1 MSAVTRSSTAGI
13 DTATAMIAPQLTGL
27 YAGEDLGICAPCYI
41 KASDGKVNQS
51 NGTAANEAAKF
62 FGFTPRAVKSGQPVT
77 LYGNGTRM
85 GYAASGLAVGAK
97 LYIGTTAGALDTAA
111 TTGDAVGVA
120 VAISATEIVC
130 NRNIG

>member
-41 KASDGKVNQS
+41 KASDGKVYQS

-62 FGFTPRAVKSGQPVT
+62 LASHPARLNPVSPLRFTVTARAWATQP
-77 LYGNGTRM
+77 
-85 GYAASGLAVGAK
+85 AA
-97 LYIGTTAGALDTAA
+97 
-111 TTGDAVGVA
+111 
-120 VAISATEIVC
+120 
-130 NRNIG
+130 